1 MKEMRIGALALILD
15 TLCLWFRYLPQL
27 LALALAGAS
36 LHEVLVQGAVWLGYH
51 NRLAGLLSL
60 TLVVLVKLVIIVVM
74 FETLRPAL
82 PAIVSASRTATPE
95 PQEQEPDAGTLGWRR
110 LPVIVSQALVPFFA
124 YYAAWGF
131 LGDTIRAYA
140 REGLGQYDPSDP
152 VYGGFLFDVAG
163 GWWLV
168 ASVALL
174 WLIRRGARR
183 QKARSA
189 HPAWNLL
196 IVLCE
201 AGWAFVGMYVITEWR
216 GGVFRWLASLR
227 IADIV
232 KELWQAISHA
242 IGVAQ
247 AAIPGPV
254 EQTSVG
260 VAETLVGMFFSALL
274 PVVWLAL
281 AALIYRYD
289 VHSELKAPGAWA
301 GKVDGAIGLWGKLP
315 GWFRDFT
322 GHFWAGTVSRYRAA
336 ANSVHL
342 AGATGLGTLV
352 AMIVLYRGLDW
363 AAAWTWMGITRLV
376 GPHPQV
382 VWQAIADQI
391 SIILG
396 APSDPGDGILP
407 QTLKICLLAATLER
421 TFHDGRAWRALK

>member
-1 MKEMRIGALALILD
+1 MRIGALTLIRD
-15 TLCLWFRYLPQL
+15 TFRLWFRYLPQL
-27 LALALAGAS
+27 LALSLAGAF
-36 LHEVLVQGAVWLGYH
+36 LEEVLVQVAVWLGYH

-82 PAIVSASRTATPE
+82 PAIVGVSQAATPE
-95 PQEQEPDAGTLGWRR
+95 PHEQEHDLGTSGWRQ

-140 REGLGQYDPSDP
+140 REGLWQYDPSDP
-152 VYGGFLFDVAG
+152 VYGGLLFDVSG

-174 WLIRRGARR
+174 WLIRRGAKR

-189 HPAWNLL
+189 HPAWSVL

-201 AGWAFVGMYVITEWR
+201 AGWTFVGLYVITEWR

-227 IADIV
+227 IADIA
-232 KELWQAISHA
+232 KELWQGISHP
-242 IGVAQ
+242 IRMAQ

-254 EQTSVG
+254 EQTSAG
-260 VAETLVGMFFSALL
+260 VADILVGIFFSALL
-274 PVVWLAL
+274 PMVWLAL

-289 VHSELKAPGAWA
+289 VHRSELKVPGAWA
-301 GKVDGAIGLWGKLP
+301 GKVDGTIGLWGKLP
-315 GWFRDFT
+315 GWFRDFI
-322 GHFWAGTVSRYRAA
+322 GHFWAGTVSRYRAV

-352 AMIVLYRGLDW
+352 ALIVLYRGLDW
-363 AAAWTWMGITRLV
+363 ATAWAWMGITRLI

-382 VWQAIADQI
+382 EWQAIADQI

-396 APSDPGDGILP
+396 TPSDPGDGILP

-421 TFHDGRAWRALK
+421 NFQAGRTWRALK